1 MSIAPVLVLTGMAL
15 EARIA
20 LTAAQDGDAGK
31 TEVLFGLRGQ
41 ALSGALS
48 ERLQRPCAGLISFGM
63 AGGLAPD
70 LPAGTIII
78 AHGIATPTG
87 VLPTDPTWTA
97 TLHATLPAA
106 VSGVLA
112 GVDAPLTTATD
123 KAALRQASD
132 AMAADMESHIGA
144 RLARNAGV
152 PFAACRVIVDPAQRD
167 VPPAAVAGF
176 GADGGVALAP
186 LLRELLRRPGQ
197 LPALL
202 RLASDAGKARQ
213 ALRQVRAEL
222 GERFGR

>member
-1 MSIAPVLVLTGMAL
+1 VSIAPVVVLTGMTL

-20 LTAAQDGDAGK
+20 VTAAKPVGAGD
-31 TEVLFGLRGQ
+31 TEVLFGLRGE
-41 ALSGALS
+41 ALSRVLA

-63 AGGLAPD
+63 AGGLASD

-87 VLPTDPTWTA
+87 LLQTDPTWTA
-97 TLHATLPAA
+97 TLHATLPTA

-112 GVDAPLTTATD
+112 GVDAPVTAAAD
-123 KAALRQASD
+123 KASMRQASG
-132 AMAADMESHIGA
+132 ALAADMESHIGA
-144 RLARNAGV
+144 RLARHAGV
-152 PFAACRVIVDPAQRD
+152 PFAACRVIVDPAERE

-186 LLRELLRRPGQ
+186 LLRELLRHPGQ

-202 RLASDAGKARQ
+202 RLASDAGKARE